1 MMEPTAFFPSC
12 VPIIFFIMFIPSGDE
27 MKSMIIFWPSG
38 EERNCFAMFS
48 IPNMNFNMTEEY

>member
-1 MMEPTAFFPSC
+1 
-12 VPIIFFIMFIPSGDE
+12 